1 MSVEEL
7 EREALKLSADDRER
21 LALLILSS
29 IQGELEYEAE
39 WAAEA
44 DRRAMEIREGRVDTI
59 PGDQV
64 FREALDRLK

>member
-1 MSVEEL
+1 MSIEEL

-21 LALLILSS
+21 LALMILSS
-29 IQGELEYEAE
+29 LQGELEYEAE

-44 DRRAMEIREGRVDTI
+44 DRRALEIREGRVDTI